1 MQNNSNYTIVNYC
14 YFCIFVCMKITIH
27 TTYRTAWGESLVL
40 RLADGTRL
48 PMNCSGERWGI
59 SFQYPQYSEQICY
72 AFEVVK
78 SDSTT
83 LQEWGSGHCVD
94 CRGDVN
100 HLIIED
106 CWCDKPESKPFYTP
120 LFTEI
125 IAPHVTGE
133 VPPLAPAQIRIEVE
147 APTLRREESLAI
159 VGSGALLGEWDS
171 KKAHRLT
178 HIKDVR
184 WAITLPSSVAFS
196 EYKFIIIDGSSGRLL
211 RWEEGVNRRFPYIDT
226 DHTATIL
233 RGLRLRESATWRGAG
248 VAIPVFSLRSEHS
261 FGVGDFADLHLLAS
275 WCEKCGQNLI
285 QILPINDTIMRGSW
299 RDCYPYNA
307 NSTYALHPL
316 YLRLENVGK
325 LRKKADRERFEALAK
340 ELNKLP
346 QVDYERTLQGKLE
359 YLRLLFKES
368 GTKSLESREYRAFI
382 ERNDHWLTPYAIYSV
397 LRDIHHTADFSTW
410 GDYAT
415 YDAERCR
422 IFAEQHREEID
433 FYRFL
438 QYHLDRQ
445 LHEAINF
452 AHSKGVALK
461 GDIPIGVSRC
471 SVDAWTS
478 PELFVMDSSA
488 GAPPDDFSVTGQNW
502 GFPIYNWEQMR
513 KDGYSWWR
521 NRFRKMAEYFDA
533 YRIDHILG
541 FFRIWEVPL
550 EAVNALLG
558 EFNPSL
564 PYTAE
569 EIRLRG
575 IEFEPQRDTAQD
587 YTSDNVLWLEYRH
600 KKGYYY
606 PRITPFDTEQFK
618 RLSEEQQRLF
628 ADLHNDFYYCRHN
641 DFWRDIA
648 SERLSMLVEATP
660 MLACG
665 EDLGMIPACVPQVM
679 AEEQILSLEIERM
692 PKGWGCEFGD
702 VMKYPYLSI
711 CTTGTHDMSTLRGW
725 WQENPTATQ
734 RYYNDVLCMEG
745 NAPEVATAE
754 ICQEIVRRHLLS
766 PAMLTVLPLQD
777 WLSIDAELRYE
788 DIETE
793 RINIPANPEHYWRYR
808 MHLTLEQLL
817 AESDFNHQVATLI
830 TESGR

>member
-78 SDSTT
+78 SDSTI
-83 LQEWGSGHCVD
+83 LQEWGNGHCVD

-125 IAPHVTGE
+125 IAQHVTGE

-211 RWEEGVNRRFPYIDT
+211 RWEEGGNRRFPYIDI

-285 QILPINDTIMRGSW
+285 QILPINDTIIRDSW

-359 YLRLLFKES
+359 YLQLLFKES

-397 LRDIHHTADFSTW
+397 LRDIHHTADFTTW

-734 RYYNDVLCMEG
+734 RYYNTVLG
-745 NAPEVATAE
+745 HSVDAPQSATAQICRE
-754 ICQEIVRRHLLS
+754 IIERHLCS

-788 DIETE
+788 DIEAE

-817 AESDFNHQVATLI
+817 AEGDFNRQVVTLI

>member
-275 WCEKCGQNLI
+275 WC
-285 QILPINDTIMRGSW
+285 
-299 RDCYPYNA
+299 
-307 NSTYALHPL
+307 
-316 YLRLENVGK
+316 
-325 LRKKADRERFEALAK
+325 
-340 ELNKLP
+340 
-346 QVDYERTLQGKLE
+346 
-359 YLRLLFKES
+359 
-368 GTKSLESREYRAFI
+368 
-382 ERNDHWLTPYAIYSV
+382 
-397 LRDIHHTADFSTW
+397 
-410 GDYAT
+410 
-415 YDAERCR
+415 
-422 IFAEQHREEID
+422 
-433 FYRFL
+433 
-438 QYHLDRQ
+438 
-445 LHEAINF
+445 
-452 AHSKGVALK
+452 
-461 GDIPIGVSRC
+461 
-471 SVDAWTS
+471 
-478 PELFVMDSSA
+478 
-488 GAPPDDFSVTGQNW
+488 
-502 GFPIYNWEQMR
+502 
-513 KDGYSWWR
+513 
-521 NRFRKMAEYFDA
+521 
-533 YRIDHILG
+533 
-541 FFRIWEVPL
+541 
-550 EAVNALLG
+550 
-558 EFNPSL
+558 
-564 PYTAE
+564 
-569 EIRLRG
+569 
-575 IEFEPQRDTAQD
+575 
-587 YTSDNVLWLEYRH
+587 
-600 KKGYYY
+600 
-606 PRITPFDTEQFK
+606 
-618 RLSEEQQRLF
+618 
-628 ADLHNDFYYCRHN
+628 
-641 DFWRDIA
+641 
-648 SERLSMLVEATP
+648 
-660 MLACG
+660 
-665 EDLGMIPACVPQVM
+665 
-679 AEEQILSLEIERM
+679 
-692 PKGWGCEFGD
+692 
-702 VMKYPYLSI
+702 
-711 CTTGTHDMSTLRGW
+711 
-725 WQENPTATQ
+725 
-734 RYYNDVLCMEG
+734 
-745 NAPEVATAE
+745 
-754 ICQEIVRRHLLS
+754 
-766 PAMLTVLPLQD
+766 
-777 WLSIDAELRYE
+777 
-788 DIETE
+788 
-793 RINIPANPEHYWRYR
+793 
-808 MHLTLEQLL
+808 
-817 AESDFNHQVATLI
+817 
-830 TESGR
+830 